1 MRRNSPSKRYNFQ
14 QTHTMT
20 NVRISFMAAVATLAF
35 AGAATA
41 QTSASDAPP
50 TPQAP
55 ASDLADGEIRK
66 VDKDNKKL
74 TIKHGPLKSLD
85 MPGMTMIFGVSDEGM
100 LDRFQAGDKVRFDA
114 GKMDGKM
121 VVVRIEAAR

>member
-1 MRRNSPSKRYNFQ
+1 
-14 QTHTMT
+14 MT
-20 NVRISFMAAVATLAF
+20 KIRIPFMAAVTALVF
-35 AGAATA
+35 AGAAAA
-41 QTSASDAPP
+41 QSSASDAPP
-50 TPQAP
+50 TAQAAAP
-55 ASDLADGEIRK
+55 ELADGEIRK

-85 MPGMTMIFGVSDEGM
+85 MPGMTMVFGVSDERM

-114 GKMDGKM
+114 GKMDGRM

>member
-1 MRRNSPSKRYNFQ
+1 MSKI
-14 QTHTMT
+14 
-20 NVRISFMAAVATLAF
+20 RISLMAAMAALAF
-35 AGAATA
+35 AGAAAA
-41 QTSASDAPP
+41 QSSASEAP
-50 TPQAP
+50 AA

-74 TIKHGPLKSLD
+74 TIQHGPLKSLD
-85 MPGMTMIFGVSDEGM
+85 MPGMTMVFGVSDEGM